1 MAFHYSP
8 KVINDSLILY
18 LDAGNSKSYSGSGD
32 TWFDT
37 SKSFKD
43 SSLLGSPPF
52 LSDNKGCF
60 LMVGLNEYISIPQL
74 SDNNII
80 DNYSFGIWFS
90 PTITIS
96 PSNNDYYMLFEA
108 QNTSISS
115 TPDNFIYFLNSGGQI
130 TFETKTPNDNLLTT
144 TNNWVAG
151 KWYNIYCTYESSTGT
166 KSIYVNGV
174 KENSI
179 SGVNGSYLNTS
190 TYFGLGAYS
199 SPSRTWYLKGRI
211 AGAFVYGKTL
221 SQSEISQNYNTTKSR
236 FGL

>member
-60 LMVGLNEYISIPQL
+60 LMTGLNEYVSIPRL

-90 PTITIS
+90 PTSTIS
-96 PSNNDYYMLFEA
+96 SSNNDYYMLFEA
-108 QNTSISS
+108 QDT
-115 TPDNFIYFLNSGGQI
+115 TDNYIYFLNSGGQI

-151 KWYNIYCTYESSTGT
+151 KWYNIYCTYDSSTGT

-190 TYFGLGAYS
+190 LYFGLGAYS
-199 SPSRTWYLKGRI
+199 SPTRTWYFPGRI
-211 AGAFVYGKTL
+211 SATFVYSKTL

>member
-60 LMVGLNEYISIPQL
+60 LMTGLNEYVSIPQL

-90 PTITIS
+90 PTSTIS
-96 PSNNDYYMLFEA
+96 SSNNDYYMLPIK
-108 QNTSISS
+108 TI
-115 TPDNFIYFLNSGGQI
+115 TLN
-130 TFETKTPNDNLLTT
+130 L
-144 TNNWVAG
+144 
-151 KWYNIYCTYESSTGT
+151 
-166 KSIYVNGV
+166 
-174 KENSI
+174 
-179 SGVNGSYLNTS
+179 
-190 TYFGLGAYS
+190 
-199 SPSRTWYLKGRI
+199 
-211 AGAFVYGKTL
+211 
-221 SQSEISQNYNTTKSR
+221 
-236 FGL
+236 

>member
-221 SQSEISQNYNTTKSR
+221 SQSEISQNYNSTKSR